1 MYLAIND
8 VIFFRTAE
16 IRELNWHGNILTE
29 VSYMDYHAILGD
41 IVCS

>member
-16 IRELNWHGNILTE
+16 LRELNWHGNILPGL
-29 VSYMDYHAILGD
+29 SYTSYHAILGD
-41 IVCS
+41 IMCL